1 MQSSQTFN
9 DDFPDLLMDMYYIS
23 IEKLICLGSQKSA
36 RGFSKKKLELELY
49 RLLDLFLFQGKKY
62 DQ

>member
-1 MQSSQTFN
+1 M
-9 DDFPDLLMDMYYIS
+9 
-23 IEKLICLGSQKSA
+23 LGVTEIGK
-36 RGFSKKKLELELY
+36 GVFEKKLELELY